1 MPTNLN
7 YIFGRD
13 VLTSAGYLSPIKVE
27 EYETYSPSLS
37 MMAMDKTYIVYSYL
51 TLPKSP
57 EVDEVISHLVDMD
70 LYEIV
75 QGIPNFMSAYET
87 VYEKVFL
94 DKKDIDNIA
103 YENFDEVRKTILE
116 MNCLS
121 EESAMIN
128 LDKSARSYL
137 DIRVQKA
144 VERSKRV
151 KANESSGEDSP
162 ELEDI
167 ITSVVVG
174 AGKSFEEI
182 SNWTMY
188 QLYASFNRF
197 AQIKTYESSTLF
209 ATVASDVN
217 IESWSKRLN
226 LFAKDSHSIKDGADL
241 IATKKK

>member
-1 MPTNLN
+1 M
-7 YIFGRD
+7 FGRNIF
-13 VLTSAGYLSPIKVE
+13 TSAGYLAPIKVE
-27 EYETYSPSLS
+27 EYDDYSASLS

-57 EVDEVISHLVDMD
+57 EVNDIINHLVDMN

-75 QGIPNFMSAYET
+75 QGIPDFRNAYED
-87 VYEKVFL
+87 VYQKVFL
-94 DKKDIDNIA
+94 DKKDVKNIA

-128 LDKSARSYL
+128 LDRNARSYL
-137 DIRVQKA
+137 DTRVQKA

-151 KANESSGEDSP
+151 KANDSNSEDSP

-167 ITSVVVG
+167 VSSVVVG
-174 AGKSFEEI
+174 AGFSFEEI

-188 QLYASFNRF
+188 QLYSSFNRL
-197 AQIKTYESSTLF
+197 AQFKTYESSTLF

-217 IESWSKRLN
+217 IESWSKKLN
-226 LFAKDSHSIKDGADL
+226 LFAKDSHSIKDGTDL